1 MEIITLNIL
10 KVRARERERKAL
22 RERHTHTHK
31 LVKTISDYIYDS
43 RKKEKTPYTK
53 KKREKRRETIHDLI

>member
-22 RERHTHTHK
+22 RETHTQK